1 MHYEEKEDFV
11 MTTREKALAAVHAA
25 AATGALTVA
34 ALPIG
39 LDAIALRGE
48 EIAAIALIGS
58 FYGAKLSKATA
69 SGLMASGFAQMVG
82 EKAALAALEAS
93 HATGFG
99 AYVIKAGIATALIE
113 AVGRCAADYFE
124 EAAAA

>member
-1 MHYEEKEDFV
+1 
-11 MTTREKALAAVHAA
+11 MTTRQKALAAVHTAA
-25 AATGALTVA
+25 AAGALTVA

-39 LDAIALRGE
+39 LDAIALRAE
-48 EIAAIALIGS
+48 EVAAVIAVGS
-58 FYGAKLSKATA
+58 FYGAKLTKSTA

-82 EKAALAALEAS
+82 EKVALAALEAS

-99 AYVIKAGIATALIE
+99 AYAIKAGIATTLIE